1 MPAQTPP
8 VLCARGPAGC
18 RRQVTAA
25 PLPDP
30 KTLGR
35 GEWEMHAIR
44 KEGDGPIKR
53 LSGHAE
59 MEDNTLLL
67 RADEIEYNED
77 TKMVRA
83 TGSVYYH
90 GFAKNEQIWCDSL
103 EYDTKTRAGN
113 SGTCAARPCRAWWCG
128 GAF

>member
-8 VLCARGPAGC
+8 VLERAPAAG
-18 RRQVTAA
+18 QVTAA

-44 KEGDGPIKR
+44 QEGDGPIKR
-53 LSGHAE
+53 LIGHAE

-67 RADEIEYNED
+67 RADEIVYNED
-77 TKMVRA
+77 TTEWFALPAAFIITASPRTSRSGA
-83 TGSVYYH
+83 TAWSTTP
-90 GFAKNEQIWCDSL
+90 KNENG
-103 EYDTKTRAGN
+103 K
-113 SGTCAARPCRAWWCG
+113 
-128 GAF
+128 F